1 MKTKNQIHEKIRKR
15 SPKGIKKAK
24 KLFSFKYPKLMILI
38 ASIVLSY
45 FIFTNQ
51 GIYGYVSHLQV
62 GGYLGVFL
70 SGILLS
76 FGFTAAF
83 GVGFLIAANPSNIF
97 LASIIGGIGG
107 IAADLLIFKFI
118 KMSFQKEFDE
128 IKKTKAMLGI
138 EKMIQNNTPV
148 LFKHYLLYIFSG
160 IFIASPLPDEIG
172 ISMFAGLSSIDARK
186 LAILSF
192 IFHFL
197 GILAILYLG
206 SFV

>member
-1 MKTKNQIHEKIRKR
+1 MKAKYLIHEKLRKH
-15 SPKGIKKAK
+15 SPKGIRKAK
-24 KLFSFKYPKLMILI
+24 KLFAFKYPKLLILI
-38 ASIVLSY
+38 LSTFLAYFVFSNDIVYS
-45 FIFTNQ
+45 
-51 GIYGYVSHLQV
+51 YVSHLQT

-97 LASIIGGIGG
+97 LASIIGGVGG
-107 IAADLLIFKFI
+107 IFADLIIFKFI

-128 IKKTKAMLGI
+128 IKETKVMLSI
-138 EKMIQNNTPV
+138 ERTIKNNAPI
-148 LFKHYLLYIFSG
+148 LIKHYLLYIFGG

-172 ISMFAGLSSIDARK
+172 ISMFAGLSSIDAKK
-186 LAILSF
+186 LAVLSF

-206 SFV
+206 IFV